1 MFKRSLTLEY
11 FHLDSLLLFELAR
24 LVVIRHRHCYPTAE
38 ISFVSRWEKLLNGF
52 TLVFSGAE
60 FGRKITS
67 QDLGKLRSE
76 VKVTEFNIM

>member
-1 MFKRSLTLEY
+1 MLNELTL
-11 FHLDSLLLFELAR
+11 
-24 LVVIRHRHCYPTAE
+24 
-38 ISFVSRWEKLLNGF
+38 VS
-52 TLVFSGAE
+52 SGAE